1 MWGSI
6 NAANCIFQLAQLNS
20 FHLPYSRSYVA
31 IDYCYVDFQDALTLS
46 YPPSRTH
53 PGPWI
58 GTYANTGDDIR
69 KLRQLADPVDL

>member
-31 IDYCYVDFQDALTLS
+31 IDYCYVDFQDALTYSVIPTLEN
-46 YPPSRTH
+46 PPGALDR
-53 PGPWI
+53 
-58 GTYANTGDDIR
+58 NVR
-69 KLRQLADPVDL
+69 KYRR